1 MKQSDKTK
9 HLLSLIRSG
18 ESMTLG
24 QRLRLVVYLSV
35 PAIIAQLSSIV
46 MQYIDASMV
55 GSLGAEASA
64 SIGLVSTTTWLFG
77 GLCSA
82 ASTGFTVQVAHRIGA
97 GDMQGARAVLRQSL
111 TAIVGWG
118 LAVSV
123 IGMSI
128 SSYLPY
134 WLGGDVAICH
144 DATLYFFIFS
154 LFLPALQLSF
164 LASGMLRCSGNM
176 HVASLLGVAM
186 CVLDVLL
193 NFFLIF
199 PTRYL
204 SVGGYVLPLFGA
216 GLGVCGA
223 ALGTVLAE
231 TLVAAVMLWYL
242 WNRSPELSLATN
254 KGSFRPK
261 LETIRKALRIG
272 LPMGIEHTVICCAQI
287 MITVIVAPLGIC
299 AIAAN
304 SFAITAESLCYM
316 PGYGIADAATTLVGQ
331 SYGAGRRN
339 LTRSFAYIT
348 VFMGMAVMSVMG
360 VLMYAFA
367 PQIIGIM
374 TPVDEIRQLG
384 TMALRIEAFAEPMF
398 AASIVAYG
406 VFVGAANTLLPC
418 LMNFFSIWAVRLSLA
433 ALLAPTLGLK
443 GVWIAMCVELS
454 FRGIIFLIRLFR
466 QRWLKV
472 IPLKAAAKPKGSN

>member
-9 HLLSLIRSG
+9 QLLSLIRGG
-18 ESMTLG
+18 ETMTLT
-24 QRLRLVVYLSV
+24 QRLQLVVYLSV

-111 TAIVGWG
+111 TAIVFWG
-118 LAVSV
+118 VAVSAL
-123 IGMSI
+123 GMSI
-128 SSYLPY
+128 SPYLPY

-144 DATLYFFIFS
+144 DASLYFFIFS

-186 CVLDVLL
+186 CVLDVVL

-199 PTRYL
+199 PIRYL
-204 SVGGYVLPLFGA
+204 NICGFSLPIYGA
-216 GLGVCGA
+216 GLGVEGA
-223 ALGTVLAE
+223 ALGTVVAE
-231 TLVAAVMLWYL
+231 ALVAAVMLWYL
-242 WNRSPELSLATN
+242 WYRSPELNLITN
-254 KGSFRPK
+254 RGIFRPK
-261 LETIRKALRIG
+261 LETVKKALRIG

-331 SYGAGRRN
+331 SFGAGRQS

-348 VFMGMAVMSVMG
+348 VIMGMVVMGVMG
-360 VLMYAFA
+360 VLLYAFA

-374 TPVDEIRQLG
+374 TPVDEIRNLG

-406 VFVGAANTLLPC
+406 VFVGAASTLVPC

-443 GVWIAMCVELS
+443 GVWIAMCVELC
-454 FRGIIFLIRLFR
+454 FRGTIFLIRLVS
-466 QRWLKV
+466 QRWLKG
-472 IPLKAAAKPKGSN
+472 LSLQKRDLESCR

>member
-1 MKQSDKTK
+1 MNQSDKTK

-18 ESMTLG
+18 EPMTLG

-97 GDMQGARAVLRQSL
+97 GDMQGARAVLRQSF
-111 TAIVGWG
+111 TAIVIWG

-123 IGMSI
+123 LGMSI
-128 SSYLPY
+128 STYLPY
-134 WLGGDVAICH
+134 WLGGDVAIRH
-144 DATLYFFIFS
+144 DASLYFFIFS

-176 HVASLLGVAM
+176 HVASLLGVSM
-186 CVLDVLL
+186 CMLDVLL

-204 SVGGYVLPLFGA
+204 SVGGYDVPIFGA
-216 GLGVCGA
+216 GLGVGGA
-223 ALGTVLAE
+223 ALGTVVAE
-231 TLVAAVMLWYL
+231 SLVAAVMLWYL
-242 WNRSPELSLATN
+242 WYRSPELSLAKN
-254 KGSFRPK
+254 KGCYRP
-261 LETIRKALRIG
+261 
-272 LPMGIEHTVICCAQI
+272 
-287 MITVIVAPLGIC
+287 IC

-331 SYGAGRRN
+331 SFGAGRRD

-360 VLMYAFA
+360 GLMYAFA

-406 VFVGAANTLLPC
+406 VFVGAASTLIPC

-433 ALLAPTLGLK
+433 ALLAPSFGLK

-454 FRGIIFLIRLFR
+454 FRGVIFLIRLFR

-472 IPLKAAAKPKGSN
+472 IPLRSDGQTERQ